1 MTTQTLDAQILDAQ
15 APHFAT
21 PSSPVLLA
29 GVVALLLTSIMGW
42 GFVDSTRVARWVA
55 VAADLPATVVM

>member
-1 MTTQTLDAQILDAQ
+1 MNTQTLDAQTLNTHTA
-15 APHFAT
+15 HFAT
-21 PSSPVLLA
+21 PASPVLLA
-29 GVVALLLTSIMGW
+29 GVVALLLTSIMAW